1 MDPTDTAA
9 LRAQLQELMG
19 AELEIEEELG
29 RGGMAVVFAARDPSL
44 ERRVAVKMLL
54 PRFAFEADVAHR
66 FLREGRTM
74 ASLEHPHVVSV
85 YGVRGNEGT
94 SAILMQYVDGRTL
107 EEALAR
113 KRQLP
118 LDLGLRVLAQVASAL
133 QHAHERGVVHRDV
146 KPANVLIDRRVNAF
160 VSDFGIARRADGTAT
175 TMTGLVL
182 GTSQFMSP
190 EQRAGERV
198 TAAADQYALGVMAYE
213 LLTGRPPFTGALDEM
228 IRGHML
234 HAPAPLRSV
243 RPEIPE
249 AVDGLVLRMLAKAPE
264 ERWPSLDYATQL
276 CGALAPGVDA
286 ALRLTP
292 SMPVTPVASMVPVS
306 PEAVRRSGEPVS
318 APAPDRPRP
327 DRRHRWRGALVTVLV
342 LGGVLVLAWLATG
355 WGS

>member
-1 MDPTDTAA
+1 MDPTDTDA
-9 LRAQLQELMG
+9 LRAQLQALLG
-19 AELEIEEELG
+19 GELELEEELG

-85 YGVRGNEGT
+85 YGVRGNATT
-94 SAILMQYVDGRTL
+94 SAIIMQYVDGRTL

-113 KRQLP
+113 KAQLP
-118 LDLGLRVLAQVASAL
+118 LDLGMRVLAQVSSAL

-175 TMTGLVL
+175 TMAGLVL
-182 GTSQFMSP
+182 GTSHYMSP

-198 TAAADQYALGVMAYE
+198 TEAADQYALGVMAYE
-213 LLTGRPPFTGALDEM
+213 VLTGRAPFIGRLDEV

-234 HAPAPLRSV
+234 DAPPPLRSL

-249 AVDGLVLRMLAKAPE
+249 AVDALVLRMLAKAPQD
-264 ERWPSLDYATQL
+264 RLPTLDHATQL
-276 CGALAPGVDA
+276 WGELAPGVDV

-292 SMPVTPVASMVPVS
+292 SIAATPVAAGAAVPQ
-306 PEAVRRSGEPVS
+306 
-318 APAPDRPRP
+318 PAPVAAATTTRVRS
-327 DRRHRWRGALVTVLV
+327 RAVVVAALLFGVTAAVLWRW
-342 LGGVLVLAWLATG
+342 LGT
-355 WGS
+355 